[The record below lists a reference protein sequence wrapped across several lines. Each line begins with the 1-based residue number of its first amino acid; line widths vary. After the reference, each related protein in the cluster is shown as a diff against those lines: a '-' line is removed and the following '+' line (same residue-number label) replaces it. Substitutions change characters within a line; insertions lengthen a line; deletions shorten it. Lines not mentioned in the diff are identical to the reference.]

1 MIGDA
6 PVAATENLLTV
17 SEKIRA
23 FIVTAKVA
31 ATNGLTV
38 AEFAELTVSLLRVVV
53 AALDS
58 IPGDGPGKKAW
69 ALEAVAQLFDALADK
84 AVPTLAWPIW
94 VIARPTVRSLVLMA
108 AAGAIESLLPLVRKA
123 AAT

>member
-1 MIGDA
+1 MIAQA
-6 PVAATENLLTV
+6 PVAASESLLTV

-23 FIVTAKVA
+23 FIATAKVA

-38 AEFAELTVSLLRVVV
+38 SEFAELTVGLLRVVV

-58 IPGDGPGKKAW
+58 MPGDGPGKKAW
-69 ALEAVAQLFDALADK
+69 ALEAVGQLFDALADK
-84 AVPTLAWPIW
+84 CVPMVAWPVW

-108 AAGAIESLLPLVRKA
+108 AGGAIESLLPLVRKA
-123 AAT
+123 ST